1 MNPNPKKTLTRFLIL
16 SAVAAVPFAAGCDD
30 EGTATAAPPSG
41 AAQHDDHAHHSDAES
56 SPDDHAGHDDAE
68 AGHDDHAG
76 HGDEAGGEEH
86 ADEVRVTAEAME
98 RFGIKVASVEARA
111 LSAVVTAPA
120 RVGFNTEAMAH
131 VGSLVSG
138 RVAEIKVRLGEV
150 VNKGDVLLVVDS
162 PELGQLQG
170 DYLSALSGVEAA
182 TPAVELAQSS
192 YGRTQKLFDE
202 TEGGGVTLN
211 TVQEREATLR
221 SAQRELA
228 MAEAD
233 VTAAANTL
241 RLHGMTD
248 AQIDE
253 LAGSKK
259 VAPTYEVVAPIAGE
273 VVEREVTPG
282 ELVSPEDESLM
293 VLADLSTVWVL
304 ADVAEANLGQVGV
317 GSSASIDVVALS
329 GQTFEGKVTY
339 VNPRVSEGSRTA
351 RLRVEVKNPEDRLHA
366 GMFARAMVG
375 AMPSAGGDS
384 EAVPAVPADA
394 VLEVEGEPS
403 VFVPVIGETN
413 TFARRAVTLGP
424 RVGGFY
430 PVMDGLIPGD
440 EVVVAGA
447 FVLKADLGKAGA
459 EHAH

>member
-1 MNPNPKKTLTRFLIL
+1 MTTPATPTPSPPLTNTRVTTTPKPAMTITP
-16 SAVAAVPFAAGCDD
+16 A
-30 EGTATAAPPSG
+30 TATKRAARSTPTRSG
-41 AAQHDDHAHHSDAES
+41 
-56 SPDDHAGHDDAE
+56 SP
-68 AGHDDHAG
+68 
-76 HGDEAGGEEH
+76 
-86 ADEVRVTAEAME
+86 AEAME
-98 RFGIKVASVEARA
+98 RFGIKVAPVEARA

-138 RVAEIKVRLGEV
+138 RVAEIKVRLGEI
-150 VNKGDVLLVVDS
+150 VNQGDVLLVVDS

-228 MAEAD
+228 MADAD

-339 VNPRVSEGSRTA
+339 VDPRVNEGSRTA
-351 RLRVEVKNPEDRLHA
+351 RLRVEVEEPGGQAARRHVRACDGRCHA
-366 GMFARAMVG
+366 ERRRRQRGGAGRAGRRGARGRGRAERVRPRRRRDQHLRPPGRHARA
-375 AMPSAGGDS
+375 AG
-384 EAVPAVPADA
+384 
-394 VLEVEGEPS
+394 
-403 VFVPVIGETN
+403 
-413 TFARRAVTLGP
+413 RRL
-424 RVGGFY
+424 
-430 PVMDGLIPGD
+430 LPGD
-440 EVVVAGA
+440 GRP
-447 FVLKADLGKAGA
+447 DRR
-459 EHAH
+459 